1 MPRYDFLVQHPKPQ
15 SSKLFDPRTITFF
28 IYRKETKKTCRLF
41 YRHEKTKQLQKEL
54 KDRTIAAIQK
64 RYSYLTLRKPR
75 EKQRKERKVV
85 DKCPFCG
92 SKRINEV
99 ETWVNH
105 AIIAF
110 YCMDCLKE
118 FTKYGDLIPPL
129 YG

>member
-1 MPRYDFLVQHPKPQ
+1 MAVV
-15 SSKLFDPRTITFF
+15 
-28 IYRKETKKTCRLF
+28 RKKWTKEED
-41 YRHEKTKQLQKEL
+41 EKILKEYKIKGAKQLQKEL
-54 KDRTIAAIQK
+54 KNRTIAAIQS
-64 RYSYLTLRKPR
+64 RYSYLTVRKPR

-92 SKRINEV
+92 SGKINEV

-110 YCMDCLKE
+110 YCMNCLKE

-129 YG
+129 YGGEAKDVIRRKK